1 MVTSFLQK
9 TKTKYLFVSIINKII
24 PVSITLEIRPQDTK
38 TDSKRVRTNSI
49 EFCNLLYICMMLVRM
64 IMSQM
69 VLITSFC
76 FEDCITIVASVLQV
90 QMF

>member
-1 MVTSFLQK
+1 
-9 TKTKYLFVSIINKII
+9 
-24 PVSITLEIRPQDTK
+24 
-38 TDSKRVRTNSI
+38 
-49 EFCNLLYICMMLVRM
+49 MMLVRM

-90 QMF
+90 QMFRFNMSNHIVSEFGHIFTEFAIKHVV